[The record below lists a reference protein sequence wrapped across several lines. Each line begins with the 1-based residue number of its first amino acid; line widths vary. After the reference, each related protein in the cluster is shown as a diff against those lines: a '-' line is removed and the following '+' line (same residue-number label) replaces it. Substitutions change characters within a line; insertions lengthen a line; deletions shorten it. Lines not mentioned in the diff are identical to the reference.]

1 MNMKNLNV
9 FRRLDELETDNLYL
23 RTMLK
28 NLRMEVDRLKAA
40 RAPEVKQ
47 KAKPGPKPGL
57 KAVKSKET
65 LDKAAEK
72 KRAYAKAYYA
82 KKKAEKLAVAV

>member
-28 NLRMEVDRLKAA
+28 NLRMEVDRLKALMHLQ
-40 RAPEVKQ
+40 VKP